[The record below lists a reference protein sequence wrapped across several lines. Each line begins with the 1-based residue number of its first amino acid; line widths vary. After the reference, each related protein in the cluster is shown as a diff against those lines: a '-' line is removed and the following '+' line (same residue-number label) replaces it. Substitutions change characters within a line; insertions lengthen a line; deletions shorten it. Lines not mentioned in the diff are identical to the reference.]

1 MAARK
6 HPPTVR
12 LRRLAAELR
21 ALRNAAGLTRDDAAE
36 LTHMN
41 SASLWRIE
49 TARTRPQR
57 RTLLGLLDKYGVTD
71 PQRRA
76 DLVAL
81 AKDAGQLGWLQAYED
96 LLPDEYNT
104 YISFESEAQTVCN
117 YESLFVPG
125 LLQTESYA
133 RAVIAGVLPEITEEE
148 VERRVEARLTRQDL
162 ISRAEPLRVW
172 AIVDESV
179 LHRKVG
185 GADVMRDQLQH
196 LAKLSKLSNI
206 TVQVLP
212 YDVGAHPGMHGA
224 FAIMSFP
231 DPADPE
237 LVYLENR
244 VNALFLERTSDIT
257 SYTALFEHLRAAALN
272 PAASVRMIVRAAE
285 QP

>member
-6 HPPTVR
+6 QPPTVR

-21 ALRNAAGLTRDDAAE
+21 ALRTAAGLTREDAAE

-49 TARTRPQR
+49 TARARPQR

-76 DLVAL
+76 DLVEL

-125 LLQTESYA
+125 TLQTESYA
-133 RAVIAGVLPEITEEE
+133 RAVTAGLLPDGTEEE
-148 VERRVEARLTRQDL
+148 VERRVEARLKRQDSL
-162 ISRAEPLRVW
+162 TRADPLKIW
-172 AIVDESV
+172 AILDEGV

-185 GADVMRDQLQH
+185 GAEVMPTSCSTWPSSPGCRTSQCRCCRTTSAH
-196 LAKLSKLSNI
+196 TLACTARSPSWVSPN
-206 TVQVLP
+206 
-212 YDVGAHPGMHGA
+212 
-224 FAIMSFP
+224 
-231 DPADPE
+231 PADPE
-237 LVYLENR
+237 LVYIENR
-244 VNALFLERTSDIT
+244 VNALFLERERISPATRPSSSTYARRRSIRR
-257 SYTALFEHLRAAALN
+257 LRFD
-272 PAASVRMIVRAAE
+272 
-285 QP
+285 